1 GGSVGIGFSIPSNMV
16 RQISGQLIEF
26 GTLRRGWLGV
36 NVQAI
41 DDAIAEEKK
50 TGTGVGTIQ
59 SWARSKDGSLILS
72 AAGIETCERT
82 IDNLAAFV
90 RRGIKT
96 TVA

>member
-1 GGSVGIGFSIPSNMV
+1 MPFDMDRDSLLAEQGKRAQKLFAAVV
-16 RQISGQLIEF
+16 LA
-26 GTLRRGWLGV
+26 
-36 NVQAI
+36 AI

-50 TGTGVGTIQ
+50 TGTGVGTIR

-90 RRGIKT
+90 QRGIKT

>member
-1 GGSVGIGFSIPSNMV
+1 MPFDMDRDSLLAEQGKRAQKLFSAV
-16 RQISGQLIEF
+16 VLA
-26 GTLRRGWLGV
+26 
-36 NVQAI
+36 AI

-59 SWARSKDGSLILS
+59 SWARSKDGKLILS
-72 AAGIETCERT
+72 AAGIEICDRT
-82 IDNLAAFV
+82 VDNLAAFV